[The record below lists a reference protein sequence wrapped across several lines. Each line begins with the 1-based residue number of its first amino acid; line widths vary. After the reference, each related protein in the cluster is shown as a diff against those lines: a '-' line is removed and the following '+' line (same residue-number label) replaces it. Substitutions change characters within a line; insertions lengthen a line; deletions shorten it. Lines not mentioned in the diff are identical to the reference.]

1 MAIPRPHAAT
11 RVRRRLW
18 VLLTSGFVACRM
30 GAARITLA
38 SPAII
43 LSLFSHHYPRGKYR
57 LPSNVMALITSGCGL
72 IRSANN
78 IGFSRWD
85 PEEQP
90 PLVFEVDEPP
100 GKLVRAPLPPPL
112 PPAAACCRC
121 RLLPLPL
128 VFYPRQR
135 PLPAYCSRC
144 ACSPSHGAD
153 HAPLCPQTLRVFHKS
168 NFEVSVPPLF
178 VTTHVLRAVHPLF
191 ALVV

>member
-1 MAIPRPHAAT
+1 MCCGHPAPPRCNARSPPPLGASNQ
-11 RVRRRLW
+11 RLCC
-18 VLLTSGFVACRM
+18 V
-30 GAARITLA
+30 
-38 SPAII
+38 
-43 LSLFSHHYPRGKYR
+43 
-57 LPSNVMALITSGCGL
+57 SNGS
-72 IRSANN
+72 SANN